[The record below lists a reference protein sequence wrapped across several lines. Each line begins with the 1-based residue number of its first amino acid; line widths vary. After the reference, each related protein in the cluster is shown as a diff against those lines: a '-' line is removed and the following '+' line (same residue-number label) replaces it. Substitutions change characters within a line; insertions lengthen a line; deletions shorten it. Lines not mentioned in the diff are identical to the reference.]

1 MEKTISTA
9 IVRVTSALL
18 SINKVY
24 LKLAY
29 ETSEMSASSFSEEVI
44 VPVLDKIGERW
55 QSGELSLAQVYMGG
69 RLCEALLDEIS
80 TTKPEEIQDY
90 GIAVAVL
97 EDFHVLGKRIVCSVL
112 HAAGFGFKDFG
123 PIALDEL
130 VDKVQ
135 NENIRILLVST
146 LMLNSALRVKQ
157 LKESFVSR
165 GMDVKL
171 VVGGAP
177 FRFDPELWREVGA
190 DATSP
195 TASGVLK
202 TLRSLT
208 GEVQHGNV

>member
-1 MEKTISTA
+1 MESTIATA
-9 IVRVTSALL
+9 IGRVTSALL
-18 SINKVY
+18 SVNKFY

-29 ETSEMSASSFSEEVI
+29 ETSEMDASRFSEEVI

-80 TTKPEEIQDY
+80 INKPEEAKDY

-112 HAAGFGFKDFG
+112 HTAGYGFKDYG
-123 PIALDEL
+123 PIALETL
-130 VDKVQ
+130 VEKVQ
-135 NENIRILLVST
+135 NDKIRILLVST

-157 LKESFVSR
+157 LKETLVSR

-177 FRFDPELWREVGA
+177 FRFDPELWREVTA

-208 GEVQHGNV
+208 GEVQHGTM